1 MPSAVPHSAVDSE
14 SDPMKKLLA
23 LLTLGLALTLT
34 GCTPAEPIEVTADTI
49 IIDVR
54 TPDEFATGHLEG
66 ALLLDVQSAEFD
78 ALAAELDPDA
88 SYIVY
93 CRSGNRAGTAIERL
107 AALGITD
114 AVNAGSVQEASD
126 ATGVPIVTE

>member
-1 MPSAVPHSAVDSE
+1 
-14 SDPMKKLLA
+14 
-23 LLTLGLALTLT
+23 
-34 GCTPAEPIEVTADTI
+34 
-49 IIDVR
+49 
-54 TPDEFATGHLEG
+54 LEG

-126 ATGVPIVTE
+126 ATGIPIVTE

>member
-1 MPSAVPHSAVDSE
+1 
-14 SDPMKKLLA
+14 MKKLLA
-23 LLTLGLALTLT
+23 LLTLGLALPLT
-34 GCTPAEPIEVTADTI
+34 GCPPAEPIEVTADTI

-54 TPDEFATGHLEG
+54 TPEEFATGHLEG

-126 ATGVPIVTE
+126 ATGIPIVTE